1 MKKMLVI
8 LGMILIGSAGLY
20 ISGCGPK
27 TEKFGEEFAENSVKT
42 AIGTVLLNPGDYVN
56 KEVII
61 EGKIASECPTG
72 GWITVQNDLG
82 GGTIYAEMHGTP
94 ITIPQRVGKNVVIK
108 GMIYQTESTP
118 PETKILVKGL
128 VIK

>member
-1 MKKMLVI
+1 MLVI
-8 LGMILIGSAGLY
+8 LGLILIGAAGFF
-20 ISGCGPK
+20 ISSCGSG
-27 TEKFGEEFAENSVKT
+27 TEKFGEELEANPAKT
-42 AIGTVLLNPGDYVN
+42 AIGTVLLNPNDYVN
-56 KEVII
+56 KEVVI

-72 GWITVQNDLG
+72 GWITVQNATG

-94 ITIPQRVGKNVVIK
+94 ITIPQRVGKNVVVK

-128 VIK
+128 IIK